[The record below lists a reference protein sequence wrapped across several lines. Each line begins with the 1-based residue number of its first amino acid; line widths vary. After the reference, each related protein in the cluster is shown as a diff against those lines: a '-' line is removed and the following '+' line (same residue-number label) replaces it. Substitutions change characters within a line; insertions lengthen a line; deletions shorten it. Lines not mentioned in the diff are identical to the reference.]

1 MKTTFDEE
9 LLTALKWEDFT
20 SKVAHF
26 EGQFS
31 RMAIVHGL
39 ETDSFTIIR
48 EVKSTKEPDVLCLTK
63 EEMEKIVSFYNT
75 L

>member
-9 LLTALKWEDFT
+9 LLTALKWEDNT

-31 RMAIVHGL
+31 RMAIVHGC

-63 EEMEKIVSFYNT
+63 EEMEKILRFYDT

>member
-9 LLTALKWEDFT
+9 LLVALKWEDNT
-20 SKVAHF
+20 SNVAHF

-31 RMAIVHGL
+31 RMAIVHGR
-39 ETDSFTIIR
+39 ESDSFTIIR
-48 EVKSTKEPDVLCLTK
+48 EVKSFKEPEVLYLSK
-63 EEMEKIVSFYNT
+63 EDMQKIVNFYNT